1 MFNLP
6 DSHLSKRL
14 QSNKRKLSSL
24 QRLTMYHEFQKV
36 TESNG
41 QCVFVDE
48 YTARCLKRLMH
59 LTQMIWG
66 SIFEHLQISHLLFCI
81 HRFYILCFESIAL
94 HPYFKFFALNPFHS
108 SFLLLNFIEAPIWSS
123 SSCSVWSPHSRLEF
137 RKRLNYIVTISSR
150 SD

>member
-14 QSNKRKLSSL
+14 LSNKRKLSSL

-41 QCVFVDE
+41 QCVFVDQ

-94 HPYFKFFALNPFHS
+94 HPLFQIFCFEPL
-108 SFLLLNFIEAPIWSS
+108 SFQLSASELHWSA
-123 SSCSVWSPHSRLEF
+123 HLEF
-137 RKRLNYIVTISSR
+137 VELLSLIASLEIRVSEKIKLHCYN
-150 SD
+150 